1 MKNQLILLFIFLC
14 MAGVLISGC
23 TSPTTN
29 PVTTNQIVT
38 QTVSPTPTHAIPQ
51 TGSPAKTILSTANDD
66 SRFKTLI
73 SAIQAA
79 KLDGT
84 LNGSGPFTVFAP
96 SEDAFNKLPNG
107 TVQSL
112 MKDPEGQLK
121 QILLYHVVHG
131 DFEASDFVN
140 VTTLQT
146 LQGGD
151 LTFKVV
157 QGTLYVNNAKVTI
170 TDINTANGVIQVI
183 DTVLIPPAPTTTT
196 NTTNT
201 TGM

>member
-1 MKNQLILLFIFLC
+1 MKTPLILLFMCLY

-29 PVTTNQIVT
+29 QVTTNPVVT
-38 QTVSPTPTHAIPQ
+38 QTVSATPIPAIPQ
-51 TGSPAKTILSTANDD
+51 TASPAKTILSTATDD
-66 SRFKTLI
+66 SRFKTLL

-84 LNGSGPFTVFAP
+84 LSGSGPFTVFAP

-112 MKDPEGQLK
+112 MKDPQGQLK
-121 QILLYHVVHG
+121 QILLYHVDQG

-151 LTFKVV
+151 LTFKVI

-183 DTVLIPPAPTTTT
+183 DTVLVPPAPTTTT
-196 NTTNT
+196 NTSNK